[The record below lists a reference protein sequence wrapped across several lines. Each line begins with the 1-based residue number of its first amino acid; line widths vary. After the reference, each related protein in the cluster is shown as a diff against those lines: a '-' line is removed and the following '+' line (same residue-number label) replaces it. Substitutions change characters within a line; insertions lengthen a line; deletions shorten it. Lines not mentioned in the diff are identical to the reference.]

1 LKKVMSSGTLNDK
14 MASMMLMIQQSP
26 VHRLQVLDILLKM
39 ASKRGKREH
48 SMALETLKDLF
59 ETDLLPD
66 RKLTYFHEQPVDEQ
80 AARNPTLLVMWYFE
94 DAVKHKF
101 AEFITHLEAATHD
114 SLTHVRTKVCRMS
127 YDLLRTKAEQ
137 EQANLFLLVNKLGD
151 PDKKVSSHVMYLLN
165 KLLLE
170 HPAMKAVVAAEVQRL
185 LFRPNVSDRAK
196 HYATAFLNQIILAK
210 QDGELAKGLVGSYL
224 GLFRKHMEEKKNFE
238 DKTLTAILTGV
249 NRALPFLP
257 LPVAAAVIGEHLDSI
272 FKMVYVAT
280 FNTSIQALQ
289 VLFQATADAHGI
301 PSARYYRA
309 LY

>member
-1 LKKVMSSGTLNDK
+1 MGKWYEFIPEHAEHVGGKRKKNEDRISELKEKARQLLDAEVTRFEASERRGRGSDNDTSFLKKVMSSGTLNDK

-151 PDKKVSSHVMYLLN
+151 PDKKVSNS
-165 KLLLE
+165 
-170 HPAMKAVVAAEVQRL
+170 RL
-185 LFRPNVSDRAK
+185 PFPIPPSPPRFLFNS
-196 HYATAFLNQIILAK
+196 
-210 QDGELAKGLVGSYL
+210 
-224 GLFRKHMEEKKNFE
+224 
-238 DKTLTAILTGV
+238 
-249 NRALPFLP
+249 FLP
-257 LPVAAAVIGEHLDSI
+257 LPPSPCSVAASHCTLLLLSPLSSC
-272 FKMVYVAT
+272 T
-280 FNTSIQALQ
+280 CT
-289 VLFQATADAHGI
+289 
-301 PSARYYRA
+301 P
-309 LY
+309 